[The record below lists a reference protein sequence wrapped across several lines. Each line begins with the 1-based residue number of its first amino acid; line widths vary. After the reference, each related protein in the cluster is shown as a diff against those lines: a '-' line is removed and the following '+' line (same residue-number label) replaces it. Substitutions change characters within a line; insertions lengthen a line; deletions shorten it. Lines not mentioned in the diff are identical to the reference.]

1 MKIMLNQPTNS
12 KTIKKEKTNSY
23 ILQDSID
30 KINKNWKDF
39 SVSISG
45 EFTFEKINFFCK
57 KLLNPDME
65 LF

>member
-1 MKIMLNQPTNS
+1 MKTLYNKSTNS

-30 KINKNWKDF
+30 KINKNWRDF
-39 SVSISG
+39 SISISG

-57 KLLNPDME
+57 KLLNPEFEM
-65 LF
+65 F

>member
-1 MKIMLNQPTNS
+1 MKTFLNQFTNS
-12 KTIKKEKTNSY
+12 KTIENQKPNTY
-23 ILQDSID
+23 VLQESIK

-45 EFTFEKINFFCK
+45 ELTFEKINFFCK
-57 KLLNPDME
+57 KLINPDLE